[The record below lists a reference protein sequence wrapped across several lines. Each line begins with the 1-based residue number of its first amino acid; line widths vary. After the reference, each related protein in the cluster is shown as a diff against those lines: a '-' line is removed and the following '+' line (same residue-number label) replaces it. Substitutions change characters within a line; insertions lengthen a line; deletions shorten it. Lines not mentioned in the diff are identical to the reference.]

1 MYPKES
7 LRATVEHYVHP
18 DYETFMDPNVQALMS
33 SIRERPEDVTTHVQ
47 GPKGQLTIR
56 LNLTF

>member
-1 MYPKES
+1 M
-7 LRATVEHYVHP
+7 EHFVHP
-18 DYETFMDPNVQALMS
+18 DYETSVDPNVQALMS